1 MLYTMMDSIRRQQI
15 AEVLNYDRNTN
26 LQVINLEKKGVAK
39 MAETG
44 ALSSLQ
50 TQYVL
55 DVTAELINSL
65 MIILDKERAGVLS
78 LPHCTAAHG
87 KQHT

>member
-1 MLYTMMDSIRRQQI
+1 M
-15 AEVLNYDRNTN
+15 N
-26 LQVINLEKKGVAK
+26 LQVISLEKKGVAK

-50 TQYVL
+50 TQYVI
-55 DVTAELINSL
+55 DDATELINGL
-65 MIILDKERAGVLS
+65 MIILDKKRAAVVS
-78 LPHCTAAHG
+78 LPHFTPAHG